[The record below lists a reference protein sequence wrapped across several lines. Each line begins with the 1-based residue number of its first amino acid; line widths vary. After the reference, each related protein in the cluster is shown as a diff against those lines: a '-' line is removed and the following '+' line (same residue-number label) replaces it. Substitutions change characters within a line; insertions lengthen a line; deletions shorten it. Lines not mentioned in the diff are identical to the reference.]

1 MNYDKI
7 KRTGILFLLGI
18 GAITSLSCNDND
30 NANYPERVP
39 TRLSV
44 MPLPERVDYKESVV
58 SLPQNVTVS
67 QNIPAS
73 TSQLLKSTLEEKLS
87 LSVSDASNDRAFIR
101 VKQEADLAKEA
112 YRLTVTKEGACVYY
126 STETGLLWGIQTL
139 RQALEQANFFTSG
152 SAKYLP
158 MVDIK
163 DAPKYDW
170 RGFHIDVVRHMFT
183 VDYLK
188 KVIDCLSF
196 YKINKLHLHLT
207 DDQGWRIEIKKYP
220 RLTEIGSKRTCTQVD
235 GWHTSHMVNEPH
247 EGFYTQEDIREIV
260 AYANARGI
268 MVVPEIDM
276 PAHFAAAQA
285 AYPWL
290 ACRELEREVPG
301 YFGGRVP
308 TLHGIRDWNRSACL
322 GKESTFQFIFDVI
335 DEVCE
340 LFDAPYF
347 HIGGDEAPKDE
358 WKKCPHCQAKMKEM
372 HLNDVEELQGWFNNR
387 VLEYV
392 KQKGKRLI
400 GWNEILAAGNLD
412 PSVIGQYWT
421 PKRDK
426 NVERHIARGGD
437 VILSNHRSFY
447 FDMTYGQYPL
457 SYTYDFDPGRY
468 HILPRSYDHV
478 LGVEA
483 EVWTEWIDKRP
494 KLDLNVYPRMQ
505 ALAEV
510 AWSAEE
516 RKKYADFKER
526 LEAFKPTLDAL
537 GIGYAVTS
545 VAEPGT
551 FQRQKPRRLFYCG
564 DTHYELKLNEERKAK
579 GEK

>member
-101 VKQEADLAKEA
+101 VKQESDLAKEA

-183 VDYLK
+183 VEYLK

-207 DDQGWRIEIKKYP
+207 DDQGWRIEVKKYP
-220 RLTEIGSKRTCTQVD
+220 LLTQEGSWRDFDEYDKRCVELSQQDYNYEIDPRFVRNGSQY
-235 GWHTSHMVNEPH
+235 GGH
-247 EGFYTQEDIREIV
+247 YTQEEMKGLV
-260 AYANARGI
+260 SYALERGI
-268 MVVPEIDM
+268 DIVPEIDM
-276 PAHFAAAQA
+276 PGHFSAAIKV
-285 AYPWL
+285 YP
-290 ACRELEREVPG
+290 ELSCTGEAGWGEEFSYPICPSRPEN
-301 YFGGRVP
+301 Y
-308 TLHGIRDWNRSACL
+308 
-322 GKESTFQFIFDVI
+322 QFVQSII
-335 DEVCE
+335 DEMVE
-340 LFDAPYF
+340 IFPSEYF
-347 HIGGDEAPKDE
+347 HIGADEVEKDNWE
-358 WKKCPHCQAKMKEM
+358 QCEVCQRLMQQEGYQKV
-372 HLNDVEELQGWFNNR
+372 DELQNR
-387 VLEYV
+387 FVKIMTNYV
-392 KQKGKRLI
+392 KGKGKKVMGWDDAFLEKEPQDLIYTYWRDWLPDQPGKITQKGYPIIFMEWSRFYLS
-400 GWNEILAAGNLD
+400 AT
-412 PSVIGQYWT
+412 PSDEG
-421 PKRDK
+421 
-426 NVERHIARGGD
+426 
-437 VILSNHRSFY
+437 LSSLYNFE
-447 FDMTYGQYPL
+447 FEPQ
-457 SYTYDFDPGRY
+457 FPG
-468 HILPRSYDHV
+468 IVKQNV
-478 LGVEA
+478 LGFQA
-483 EVWTEWIDKRP
+483 CVWTEMIPNERKFGQHVFPSLQAFSELAWGSSRNWIDFTNRLKWHV
-494 KLDLNVYPRMQ
+494 KWLNANGFY
-505 ALAEV
+505 
-510 AWSAEE
+510 
-516 RKKYADFKER
+516 FT
-526 LEAFKPTLDAL
+526 KPGFL
-537 GIGYAVTS
+537 
-545 VAEPGT
+545 
-551 FQRQKPRRLFYCG
+551 
-564 DTHYELKLNEERKAK
+564 
-579 GEK
+579 

>member
-1 MNYDKI
+1 MRILADYDI
-7 KRTGILFLLGI
+7 GGRT
-18 GAITSLSCNDND
+18 
-30 NANYPERVP
+30 VP
-39 TRLSV
+39 CCS
-44 MPLPERVDYKESVV
+44 
-58 SLPQNVTVS
+58 
-67 QNIPAS
+67 IH
-73 TSQLLKSTLEEKLS
+73 
-87 LSVSDASNDRAFIR
+87 
-101 VKQEADLAKEA
+101 
-112 YRLTVTKEGACVYY
+112 
-126 STETGLLWGIQTL
+126 
-139 RQALEQANFFTSG
+139 
-152 SAKYLP
+152 
-158 MVDIK
+158 
-163 DAPKYDW
+163 DAPRWGW
-170 RGFHIDVVRHMFT
+170 RGMSLDESRHFFGKEEVKRLLDMLFMMKLNVFHW
-183 VDYLK
+183 
-188 KVIDCLSF
+188 
-196 YKINKLHLHLT
+196 HLT

-220 RLTEIGSKRTCTQVD
+220 RLTETGSKRTCTQVD

-308 TLHGIRDWNRSACL
+308 TLHGVMDSNRSACL

-426 NVERHIARGGD
+426 NVE
-437 VILSNHRSFY
+437 
-447 FDMTYGQYPL
+447 
-457 SYTYDFDPGRY
+457 
-468 HILPRSYDHV
+468 
-478 LGVEA
+478 A

>member
-1 MNYDKI
+1 M
-7 KRTGILFLLGI
+7 
-18 GAITSLSCNDND
+18 
-30 NANYPERVP
+30 
-39 TRLSV
+39 
-44 MPLPERVDYKESVV
+44 
-58 SLPQNVTVS
+58 
-67 QNIPAS
+67 
-73 TSQLLKSTLEEKLS
+73 EEKD
-87 LSVSDASNDRAFIR
+87 V
-101 VKQEADLAKEA
+101 Q
-112 YRLTVTKEGACVYY
+112 RLLDMLFMMKLNV
-126 STETGLLWGIQTL
+126 
-139 RQALEQANFFTSG
+139 
-152 SAKYLP
+152 
-158 MVDIK
+158 
-163 DAPKYDW
+163 
-170 RGFHIDVVRHMFT
+170 FHW
-183 VDYLK
+183 
-188 KVIDCLSF
+188 
-196 YKINKLHLHLT
+196 HLT

-308 TLHGIRDWNRSACL
+308 TLHGVMDWNRSACL

>member
-7 KRTGILFLLGI
+7 KRSGILFLLGI
-18 GAITSLSCNDND
+18 GAITSLSCTDND
-30 NANYPERVP
+30 NGGYPERVP

-87 LSVSDASNDRAFIR
+87 LSASDASNYHAFIR
-101 VKQEADLAKEA
+101 VKQESDLAKEA
-112 YRLTVTKEGACVYY
+112 YRLTVTKEGACIYY

-308 TLHGIRDWNRSACL
+308 TLHGVMDWNRSACL

-468 HILPRSYDHV
+468 HIPPRSYDHV